1 MKPSMAGARRN
12 SFQIQHERIDSHQR
26 GEGACMSPDAM
37 QYRFR
42 IRQNSMHEPM
52 NTRRIKIFSFS
63 EKKSFNF
70 FRGDETDT
78 T

>member
-1 MKPSMAGARRN
+1 
-12 SFQIQHERIDSHQR
+12 
-26 GEGACMSPDAM
+26 MSPDAM